1 MLTNQNMAIW
11 NSEVMSDMFYVYK
24 ICTYKM
30 NKVKQNKN
38 SLLIDIYALVKYA
51 IWVLI
56 ETIC

>member
-38 SLLIDIYALVKYA
+38 SLLVDIYALVKYA

>member
-1 MLTNQNMAIW
+1 
-11 NSEVMSDMFYVYK
+11 MSDMFYVYK

-38 SLLIDIYALVKYA
+38 SLLVDIYALVKYA